1 MTSNPNREEGFG
13 LIELMVSGVILA
25 ILLAIVGNYL
35 ISAGRAVAQS
45 TAHQN
50 DNAAAQ
56 RALSLIDT
64 NVRFACNASIL
75 SGTLYVANTGGSCN
89 NPSQPPCA
97 EWSLSGN
104 SLIEKSSSGSATIV
118 TGVSSLTFT
127 GNAAYNGL
135 VTVQFNLRQPQD
147 QSADPAGVTVDE
159 TVTAQNMPQAVSV
172 GSALSGCP

>member
-1 MTSNPNREEGFG
+1 MTSNSNREQGFG
-13 LIELMVSGVILA
+13 LIELMVAATILT

-35 ISAGRAVAQS
+35 VSAGRAVAQS

-64 NVRFACNASIL
+64 NVRFGCNASIVG
-75 SGTLYVANTGGSCN
+75 GTLYVANTGGSCN
-89 NPSQPPCA
+89 NPGQPPCA
-97 EWSLSGN
+97 EWYLSGN
-104 SLIEKSSSGSATIV
+104 SLIEESSSGSATVASGV
-118 TGVSSLTFT
+118 TGLAFT

-135 VTVQFNLRQPQD
+135 VTVQFNLRQPHD
-147 QSADPAGVTVDE
+147 QSSDPGGVTVNE
-159 TVTAQNMPQAVSV
+159 TVTALNMPQPVSI